1 MSVLGLYSGA
11 LHVRALHSLPPHSLP
26 PRSLAAHSVA
36 LSDGAATGLI
46 IGIGA
51 GGSFL
56 LVVVATVI
64 SMRRSV
70 RKTSRERELATVGG
84 GNGGDGRDAFPPQ
97 PYSPDEPRSH
107 RPYSKPYQ
115 IPRQDNGRP
124 STNGH
129 RPAESSGSGV
139 PTAPW
144 PPTNDGDSS
153 PAA

>member
-1 MSVLGLYSGA
+1 MSVLGPPFE
-11 LHVRALHSLPPHSLP
+11 ALHSVTPHVQAL
-26 PRSLAAHSVA
+26 RVEA

-51 GGSFL
+51 GGSLL
-56 LVVVATVI
+56 LVLAATVI
-64 SMRRSV
+64 SVRRSV
-70 RKTSRERELATVGG
+70 RKTSRDRELATVGG
-84 GNGGDGRDAFPPQ
+84 GKGQDGPDAFPPQ

-115 IPRQDNGRP
+115 IPRQDNGRA

-129 RPAESSGSGV
+129 RPADSGGSGV
-139 PTAPW
+139 PMTPW

-153 PAA
+153 AAG